1 MKRSNLA
8 GAVNKQI
15 EADSSKQRIWECR
28 GPSIQTT
35 FHMALR
41 ENTLHVFRIFKER
54 INFCSVHLLSKQF
67 ELHSFRLNV
76 TMQIS
81 LQRLSW
87 LYVCLALCILPNPR
101 ISLYILRYIRV
112 SLTMSFKTLSL
123 PGRFPLI
130 VSFESKTTN
139 PPKRYSYIA
148 AWILSI
154 LVAADLICANKIGK
168 ISCQAAYTGHCR
180 QPRYLQIVSG
190 AHSPSKSRP
199 TSINQFT
206 IHSLSIRILCHCPS
220 LSIIVLFIPFHS
232 YFIGNLLA
240 KGNRQPW
247 ESSEHRLRWM
257 HLSLPTASLVAPA
270 TEYRRRLDWHE
281 KVSGLVPDTWNDPLL
296 LLGCGS
302 LKKAKILTSCELF
315 QAEPGDFGPAQLSLD
330 PPKATKKPPAKER
343 TWMDHLH
350 PQSRPE
356 TKPDL
361 TRISEQ
367 KSKKN
372 WGSLFP
378 QKIQGENSKTKIYIP
393 RHPNTSRED
402 PLVFFW
408 AVQIKIP
415 SLEMFGCLGYVD
427 VSKDPGF

>member
-199 TSINQFT
+199 TPWQHLSTNSQF
-206 IHSLSIRILCHCPS
+206 IRCQYESYVIVHHCPS
-220 LSIIVLFIPFHS
+220 LSCLFHFIPISKTLFS
-232 YFIGNLLA
+232 
-240 KGNRQPW
+240 Q
-247 ESSEHRLRWM
+247 SEIFSPRE
-257 HLSLPTASLVAPA
+257 TASLG
-270 TEYRRRLDWHE
+270 
-281 KVSGLVPDTWNDPLL
+281 KVRNIVWGGCTW
-296 LLGCGS
+296 
-302 LKKAKILTSCELF
+302 A
-315 QAEPGDFGPAQLSLD
+315 
-330 PPKATKKPPAKER
+330 
-343 TWMDHLH
+343 
-350 PQSRPE
+350 
-356 TKPDL
+356 
-361 TRISEQ
+361 
-367 KSKKN
+367 
-372 WGSLFP
+372 FP
-378 QKIQGENSKTKIYIP
+378 Q
-393 RHPNTSRED
+393 HP
-402 PLVFFW
+402 
-408 AVQIKIP
+408 
-415 SLEMFGCLGYVD
+415 
-427 VSKDPGF
+427 